1 MRARLFELTTPEEV
15 QGFLAQYPNS
25 VIFKAGTCH
34 KTTQG
39 FGQLEAALSNRPD
52 LPVGVIRVVE
62 ARPASNYV
70 AELTQIRHESPQVIV
85 FSQGRPVFEANNWG
99 IAAESIAVSLVKV
112 PQGGNSFGGERI
124 SGELEPYLSLLQ
136 SYLAGEIDP
145 ESFEVAYSR
154 AFREDASLRPQDEV
168 EIIGGLFGDVDAH
181 AEMHRMFAGQVDDSR
196 LRIRA
201 EETFQKLSALAGAR
215 VAS

>member
-1 MRARLFELTTPEEV
+1 MRERIFELTTPEEV
-15 QGFLAQYPNS
+15 QGFLAQYPS
-25 VIFKAGTCH
+25 SLIFKAGTCH

-85 FSQGRPVFEANNWG
+85 FSQGQPVYEANNWG
-99 IAAESIAVSLVKV
+99 IAASALVASLAQV
-112 PQGGNSFGGERI
+112 PTSSQSFGGERI
-124 SGELEPYLSLLQ
+124 TGELEPYFSLLKT
-136 SYLAGEIDP
+136 YLAGELDP
-145 ESFEVAYSR
+145 ESFEIAYSS

-196 LRIRA
+196 LRARA
-201 EETFQKLSALAGAR
+201 QETYQKLQALAGAR